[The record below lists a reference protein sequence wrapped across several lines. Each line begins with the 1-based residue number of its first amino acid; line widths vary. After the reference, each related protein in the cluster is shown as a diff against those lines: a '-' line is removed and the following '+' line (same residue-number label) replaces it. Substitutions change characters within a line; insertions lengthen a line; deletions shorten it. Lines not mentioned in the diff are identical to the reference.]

1 MGNGQNNQNWERQ
14 EFSLLELNNRVK
26 EAVLNAFP
34 ETCWVRAE
42 MSDVRQ
48 NAASGHCY
56 LEFIEKN
63 AITGQLVAKARGSI
77 WAKTFR
83 MLKPYFE
90 METGQMFA
98 SGLKVLVKVSVE
110 FHELYG
116 YSLTVLDIDPAY
128 TLGDMIRKRLEIIR
142 QLKEEG
148 VFTLNKELPFPTL
161 PMRIAVITS
170 PTAAGY
176 EDFLNQLSGNK
187 AGYPF
192 YTKLFPALM
201 QGERTEES
209 VIAALDRVYRY
220 VECFDVVVIIRG
232 GGATSDLNSF
242 DSYLLA
248 ANCAQFPLPIITGIG
263 HERDDTVIDMVA
275 NTRVKTPTAAAEWII
290 ARMHEA
296 DTNAVNLSHTIS
308 SEVRNRIDREKQTIQ
323 RTASTLPLLIERLIL
338 GEKHKT
344 GLLTQQIK
352 LALRAVIDSERNKL
366 DHTEKTVRLLSP
378 QSLLERGYSLT
389 LHDNRVVKSVAELSP
404 GDTIETIFAD
414 GKTTSRIEKNRTF
427 ENKIKNIY
435 G

>member
-1 MGNGQNNQNWERQ
+1 MLEVQ
-14 EFSLLELNNRVK
+14 LLE
-26 EAVLNAFP
+26 
-34 ETCWVRAE
+34 
-42 MSDVRQ
+42 Q
-48 NAASGHCY
+48 
-56 LEFIEKN
+56 
-63 AITGQLVAKARGSI
+63 
-77 WAKTFR
+77 
-83 MLKPYFE
+83 
-90 METGQMFA
+90 
-98 SGLKVLVKVSVE
+98 
-110 FHELYG
+110 LYG
-116 YSLTVLDIDPAY
+116 YNLTVHDIDPAY
-128 TLGDMIRKRLEIIR
+128 TLGDAARRRAAILQ
-142 QLKEEG
+142 QLREEG
-148 VFTLNKELPFPTL
+148 VADMNKELTWPIL
-161 PMRIAVITS
+161 PQRIAVISS
-170 PTAAGY
+170 PSAAGY
-176 EDFLNQLSGNK
+176 GDFMNQIQNNSY
-187 AGYPF
+187 GYKI
-192 YTKLFPALM
+192 YTVLFPAAM
-201 QGERTEES
+201 QGDQTEQS
-209 VIAALDRVYRY
+209 IIHALDRINRH
-220 VECFDVVVIIRG
+220 EELFDGVVIIRG

-242 DSYLLA
+242 DSYPLA
-248 ANCAQFPLPIITGIG
+248 VNVAQFPLPVITGIG

-296 DTNAVNLSHTIS
+296 DTYAVNLSHTIS